1 MQRVFYFCTIDD
13 RMKVLYNSGISLF
26 SILLRLL
33 SPFHEKASLMTKGR
47 RGWEA
52 KIIEANL
59 GHGSVWF
66 HCASLGEFEQGR
78 PIMEAIKRK
87 FPGIRMVVTFFSSSG
102 YEVRKNFEMADL
114 VLYLPFDS
122 PGNARKFIGLISP
135 RIVIFIKYEFWHN
148 YLKELKKRAIPVFLV
163 SGIFRDEQKFFRKG
177 WDFFRN
183 MLTCFDHFF
192 VQNEQ
197 SQTLLHSIGF
207 QNVTVAGDTRFDRV
221 MEICSRPKQIDLAK
235 LFANNSTVMVI
246 GSSWPQDMEVLL
258 PLINDETNSLKFIIA
273 PHEIEKSK
281 IQKLTQSLKCN
292 FQLYSEA
299 QPEQMGEARVLI
311 IDNIG
316 LLSSLYQY
324 GDLAYIGGAFGDGLH
339 NILEAATFGM
349 PIIFGK
355 GKDNHKYQE
364 ATDLV
369 AQGGAFEVSHS
380 EELIR
385 VVEGLISIKK
395 LLSQASNIS
404 SAYVRNHAGATATV
418 MKHIETYLE

>member
-1 MQRVFYFCTIDD
+1 
-13 RMKVLYNSGISLF
+13 
-26 SILLRLL
+26 
-33 SPFHEKASLMTKGR
+33 MTKGR
-47 RGWEA
+47 SGWEA
-52 KIIEANL
+52 KIKDASL
-59 GHGSVWF
+59 GSGSVWF

-78 PIMEAIKRK
+78 SILEAIKRNYHNIK
-87 FPGIRMVVTFFSSSG
+87 IVVTFFSSSG
-102 YEVRKNFEMADL
+102 YEVRKNYEHADL
-114 VLYLPFDS
+114 IMYLPFDS
-122 PGNARKFIGLISP
+122 PDNARKFIGLIDP
-135 RIVIFIKYEFWHN
+135 RIAVFIKYEFWHN
-148 YLKELKKRAIPVFLV
+148 YLQELKKRDIPVFLV
-163 SGIFRDEQKFFRKG
+163 SGIFREEQKFFRKG

-183 MLTCFDHFF
+183 MLTCFSHFF

-197 SQTLLHSIGF
+197 SRALLLSIGF
-207 QNVTVAGDTRFDRV
+207 HNVTIAGDTRFDRV
-221 MEICSRPKQIDLAK
+221 MEICSRPKQIELAE
-235 LFANNSTVMVI
+235 LFAKNSMVVVV
-246 GSSWPQDMEVLL
+246 GSSWPEDMEVLL
-258 PLINDETNSLKFIIA
+258 PLINDASFQLKFIIA

-281 IQKLTQSLKCN
+281 IHKLTQSLKCA
-292 FQLYSEA
+292 FKLYSEA
-299 QPEQMGEARVLI
+299 QPGQMEEARVLI

-385 VVEGLISIKK
+385 LVEGLIGNKK
-395 LLSQASNIS
+395 ALSQASNIS
-404 SAYVRNHAGATATV
+404 SAYVRDHTGATETV
-418 MKHIETYLE
+418 MRHLNSYLT

>member
-1 MQRVFYFCTIDD
+1 
-13 RMKVLYNSGISLF
+13 
-26 SILLRLL
+26 
-33 SPFHEKASLMTKGR
+33 MTNGR
-47 RGWEA
+47 KGWEA
-52 KIIEANL
+52 KIKEANL
-59 GHGSVWF
+59 GAGSVWF

-78 PIMEAIKRK
+78 PIMEAIKRN
-87 FPGIRMVVTFFSSSG
+87 FADIRMIVTFFSSSG
-102 YEVRKNFEMADL
+102 YEVRKNYEHADL
-114 VLYLPFDS
+114 IMYLPFDS
-122 PGNARKFIGLISP
+122 PGNARKFIGLINP
-135 RIVIFIKYEFWHN
+135 RIAIFIKYEFWHN
-148 YLKELKKRAIPVFLV
+148 YLTELKKRAIPVFLV

-183 MLTCFDHFF
+183 MLTCFSHFF
-192 VQNEQ
+192 VQNEH

-207 QNVTVAGDTRFDRV
+207 QNVTIAGDTRFDRV
-221 MEICSRPKQIDLAK
+221 MEICAHPRQIALAEE
-235 LFANNSTVMVI
+235 FADKSMVMVV
-246 GSSWPQDMEVLL
+246 GSSWPEDMEVLL
-258 PLINDETNSLKFIIA
+258 PLINDESFLLKFIIA
-273 PHEIEKSK
+273 PHEVEMSK

-292 FQLYSEA
+292 FQLYSKA
-299 QPEQMGEARVLI
+299 QPGQMGKARVLI

-324 GDLAYIGGAFGDGLH
+324 GDLAYIGGAFGEGLH

-395 LLSQASNIS
+395 IRSQASNIS

-418 MKHIETYLE
+418 MKHLETYLK